1 VRAHPS
7 VTATRIYRSV
17 TMEDFWPQVLETIK
31 GQVNINSFETWIK
44 PIRCQSIEEK
54 KVVLEVPNNF
64 FRDWVAEH
72 YVQTIKGVLYELTG
86 KDYTVSLQVKKVKPP
101 HLKEAPAADE
111 RGGDDDLA
119 SRMFNPRYTFDNF
132 VIGAGNQFAHA
143 ASQAVADT
151 PGRRYNPLFVYGG
164 VGLGKTH
171 LLNAVGHRI
180 IKTRTVADPTKVCYL
195 SSEEFTNELVNSIR
209 FERMDAF
216 RKKFR
221 SIEVLLIDDIQFIS
235 GKERTQIEFFHTFNS
250 LYENK
255 KQIVLTSDKLP
266 REIPDFEERLKSRFE
281 WGLIADIQPPDVE
294 TKVAILKKKAELENI
309 YIPNEVAF
317 FLASHINSNIRV
329 LEGCLIRLG
338 AFASLTKQQE
348 INLEMAKEVLRNF
361 IKDKETTITID
372 SIQKIVSSYFDL
384 KPKDLRSPRRLK
396 QVVVPRQIGMY
407 LARKLTHSSL
417 IEIGEKFGGKDHST
431 VIHSIKKIE
440 DKINNDPYTKS
451 VIADLMKMIAE

>member
-1 VRAHPS
+1 LIRERNARKDLTYIP
-7 VTATRIYRSV
+7 
-17 TMEDFWPQVLETIK
+17 MDNFWQQVLDTIK
-31 GQVNINSFETWIK
+31 GQINVNSFETWIK
-44 PIRCQSIEEK
+44 PILCRSFDNNK
-54 KVVLEVPNNF
+54 LVLEVPNNF

-72 YVQTIKGVLYELTG
+72 YVHTIKGALYKLTG
-86 KDYTVSLQVKKVKPP
+86 EDFSVSLQVKKVKPP
-101 HLKEAPAADE
+101 HLKEAPVADDG
-111 RGGDDDLA
+111 GGDDEALA
-119 SRMFNPRYTFDNF
+119 SRMFNPRYTFENF

-171 LLNAVGHRI
+171 LLNAIGHRI
-180 IKTRTVADPTKVCYL
+180 IKTRTVSNPAKVCYI

-209 FERMDAF
+209 FERMDGF
-216 RKKFR
+216 RRKFR
-221 SIEVLLIDDIQFIS
+221 SIDVLLIDDIQFIS

-255 KQIVLTSDKLP
+255 KQIVITSDKLP

-294 TKVAILKKKAELENI
+294 TKVAILKKKAALENI

-317 FLASHINSNIRV
+317 YLASHINSNIRI

-338 AFASLTKQQE
+338 AFASLTKQE
-348 INLEMAKEVLRNF
+348 INLEMAKEALKNF
-361 IKDKETTITID
+361 IQDKETIITID
-372 SIQKIVSSYFDL
+372 NIQKKVSSYFNL
-384 KPKDLRSPRRLK
+384 KPKDLRSKRRLK
-396 QVVVPRQIGMY
+396 QLVVPRQIGMY
-407 LARKLTHSSL
+407 LARKLTNSSL

-431 VIHSIKKIE
+431 VIHSLKKIE
-440 DKINNDPYTKS
+440 EKCNHDQYIKN
-451 VIADLMKMIAE
+451 VVADLIKVITE

>member
-1 VRAHPS
+1 MNSA
-7 VTATRIYRSV
+7 V

-31 GQVNINSFETWIK
+31 GQININSYETWIK
-44 PIRCQSIEEK
+44 PIRCKSLEEK
-54 KVVLEVPNNF
+54 KAILEVPNNF

-72 YVQTIKGVLYELTG
+72 YMPTIKAVLYELTG
-86 KDYTVSLQVKKVKPP
+86 NDYTISLQVKKT
-101 HLKEAPAADE
+101 APSHHVPQHAALAASN
-111 RGGDDDLA
+111 GDDDLA
-119 SRMFNPRYTFDNF
+119 SRMFNPRYSFENF

-143 ASQAVADT
+143 ASQAAADT
-151 PGRRYNPLFVYGG
+151 PGKRYNPLFIYGG

-180 IKTRTVADPTKVCYL
+180 IKNRTVSDPTKICYI

-209 FERMDAF
+209 FERMDGF

-221 SIEVLLIDDIQFIS
+221 NIEVLLIDDIQFIS

-255 KQIVLTSDKLP
+255 KQIVITSDKLP

-281 WGLIADIQPPDVE
+281 WGLIADIQAPDVE
-294 TKVAILKKKAELENI
+294 TKVAILKKKSDLENI

-317 FLASHINSNIRV
+317 FLASNINSNIRI

-338 AFASLTKQQE
+338 AFSSLTKQE
-348 INLEMAKEVLRNF
+348 INLEMAKEVLKNF
-361 IKDKETTITID
+361 IRDKEATITID
-372 SIQKIVSSYFDL
+372 SIQQQVSSYFDL
-384 KPKDLRSPRRLK
+384 KPKDLRSKRRLK
-396 QVVVPRQIGMY
+396 QFVVPRQIGMY
-407 LARKLTHSSL
+407 LSRKLTPSSL

-431 VIHSIKKIE
+431 VIHSINKIEEKISSDAYTKNVVADLIKKISE
-440 DKINNDPYTKS
+440 
-451 VIADLMKMIAE
+451 

>member
-1 VRAHPS
+1 
-7 VTATRIYRSV
+7 
-17 TMEDFWPQVLETIK
+17 MDNFWQQVLETIK
-31 GQVNINSFETWIK
+31 GQINTNSYETWIK
-44 PIRCQSIEEK
+44 PIIFHSLDEK
-54 KVVLEVPNNF
+54 KLVLGVPNNF

-72 YVQTIKGVLYELTG
+72 YVHTIKGALYKLTG
-86 KDYTVSLQVKKVKPP
+86 EEFTVSLQVKKVKPP
-101 HLKEAPAADE
+101 HLVEASATDDV
-111 RGGDDDLA
+111 GGDDELA

-132 VIGAGNQFAHA
+132 VIGAGNQFAQA

-171 LLNAVGHRI
+171 LLNAIGHRI
-180 IKTRTVADPTKVCYL
+180 IKTRTVSNPTKVCYI

-209 FERMDAF
+209 FERMDGF

-221 SIEVLLIDDIQFIS
+221 NIEVLLIDDIQFIS
-235 GKERTQIEFFHTFNS
+235 GKERTQIEFFHTFNT

-255 KQIVLTSDKLP
+255 MQIVITSDKLP

-294 TKVAILKKKAELENI
+294 TKVAILKKKAALENI

-317 FLASHINSNIRV
+317 YLASHINSNVRI

-338 AFASLTKQQE
+338 AFASLTKQE
-348 INLEMAKEVLRNF
+348 INLDMAKEALKNF
-361 IKDKETTITID
+361 IQDKETVITID
-372 SIQKIVSSYFDL
+372 SIQKKVSSYFNL
-384 KPKDLRSPRRLK
+384 KPKDLRSKRRLK
-396 QVVVPRQIGMY
+396 QIVVPRQIGMY
-407 LARKLTHSSL
+407 LARKLTNSSL

-431 VIHSIKKIE
+431 VIHSLKKIE
-440 DKINNDPYTKS
+440 EKCNNDQYTKN
-451 VIADLMKMIAE
+451 VVADLIKVITG

>member
-1 VRAHPS
+1 
-7 VTATRIYRSV
+7 
-17 TMEDFWPQVLETIK
+17 MEDFWRQVLETIK
-31 GQVNINSFETWIK
+31 GQINVNSFETWIK
-44 PIRCQSIEEK
+44 PIHCRSLEEK
-54 KVVLEVPNNF
+54 KAVLEVPNNF

-72 YVQTIKGVLYELTG
+72 YVPTIKGVMHELTG
-86 KDYTVSLQVKKVKPP
+86 EDFSISLQVRKGKPP
-101 HLKEAPAADE
+101 HVKETPRADGG
-111 RGGDDDLA
+111 GGDEDLA
-119 SRMFNPRYTFDNF
+119 SRLFNPRYTFENF

-143 ASQAVADT
+143 ASQAVADS

-171 LLNAVGHRI
+171 LLNAIGHRI
-180 IKTRTVADPTKVCYL
+180 IKNRTISTPVKVCYI

-209 FERMDAF
+209 FERMDGF

-255 KQIVLTSDKLP
+255 KQIVITSDKLP

-294 TKVAILKKKAELENI
+294 TKVAILKKKADLENI

-317 FLASHINSNIRV
+317 FLASHINSNVRI
-329 LEGCLIRLG
+329 LEGSLIRLG
-338 AFASLTKQQE
+338 AFASLTKRE

-361 IKDKETTITID
+361 IKDKEAVVTID
-372 SIQKIVSSYFDL
+372 SIQKKVSSYFDL
-384 KPKDLRSPRRLK
+384 KAKDLRSKRRLK
-396 QVVVPRQIGMY
+396 QIVIPRQIGMY
-407 LARKLTHSSL
+407 LSRKLTNSSL

-440 DKINNDPYTKS
+440 EKLNNDPYTTG
-451 VIADLMKMIAE
+451 VVADLMKMIAE

>member
-1 VRAHPS
+1 
-7 VTATRIYRSV
+7 
-17 TMEDFWPQVLETIK
+17 MDNFWQQVLETIK
-31 GQVNINSFETWIK
+31 GQINTNSYETWIK
-44 PIRCQSIEEK
+44 PIIFQSLDEK
-54 KVVLEVPNNF
+54 KLVLEVPNNF

-72 YVQTIKGVLYELTG
+72 YVHTIKGALYKLTG
-86 KDYTVSLQVKKVKPP
+86 EEFTVSLQVKKVKPP
-101 HLKEAPAADE
+101 HLVEASATDDV
-111 RGGDDDLA
+111 GGDDELA

-132 VIGAGNQFAHA
+132 VIGAGNQFAQA

-171 LLNAVGHRI
+171 LLNAIGHRI
-180 IKTRTVADPTKVCYL
+180 IKTRTVSNPTKVCYI

-209 FERMDAF
+209 FERMDGF

-221 SIEVLLIDDIQFIS
+221 NIEVLLIDDIQFIS
-235 GKERTQIEFFHTFNS
+235 GKERTQIEFFHTFNT

-255 KQIVLTSDKLP
+255 MQIVITSDKLP

-294 TKVAILKKKAELENI
+294 TKVAILKKKAALENI

-317 FLASHINSNIRV
+317 YLASHINSNVRI

-338 AFASLTKQQE
+338 AFASLTKQE
-348 INLEMAKEVLRNF
+348 INLDMAKEALKNF
-361 IKDKETTITID
+361 IQDKETVITID
-372 SIQKIVSSYFDL
+372 SIQRKVSSYFNL
-384 KPKDLRSPRRLK
+384 KPKDLRSKRRLK
-396 QVVVPRQIGMY
+396 QIVIPRQIGMY
-407 LARKLTHSSL
+407 LARKLTNSSL

-431 VIHSIKKIE
+431 VIHSLKKIE
-440 DKINNDPYTKS
+440 EKCNNDQYTKN
-451 VIADLMKMIAE
+451 VVADLIKVITG

>member
-1 VRAHPS
+1 
-7 VTATRIYRSV
+7 
-17 TMEDFWPQVLETIK
+17 MDNFWQQVLETIK
-31 GQVNINSFETWIK
+31 GQINVNSFETWIK
-44 PIRCQSIEEK
+44 PIHCRSIDK
-54 KVVLEVPNNF
+54 KNLVLEVPNNF
-64 FRDWVAEH
+64 FRDWVTEH
-72 YVQTIKGVLYELTG
+72 YVHTIKGTLYELTG
-86 KDYTVSLQVKKVKPP
+86 EDFSVSLQVKKGKPP
-101 HLKEAPAADE
+101 YLKEAQTTGD
-111 RGGDDDLA
+111 GTGDDDLA
-119 SRMFNPRYTFDNF
+119 SRMFNPRYTFENF

-171 LLNAVGHRI
+171 LLNAIGHRI
-180 IKTRTVADPTKVCYL
+180 IKNRIVSNPVKVCYI

-209 FERMDAF
+209 FERMDGF

-255 KQIVLTSDKLP
+255 KQIVVTSDKLP
-266 REIPDFEERLKSRFE
+266 RETPDFEERLKSRFE

-294 TKVAILKKKAELENI
+294 TKVAILKKKAALENI

-317 FLASHINSNIRV
+317 YVASHINSNIRI

-338 AFASLTKQQE
+338 AFASLTKQE
-348 INLEMAKEVLRNF
+348 INLEMAKEALKNF
-361 IKDKETTITID
+361 IEDKETVITID
-372 SIQKIVSSYFDL
+372 SIQKKVSSYFNL
-384 KPKDLRSPRRLK
+384 KPKDLRSKRRLK
-396 QVVVPRQIGMY
+396 QIVVPRQIGMY
-407 LARKLTHSSL
+407 LARKLTNSSL

-431 VIHSIKKIE
+431 VIHSLKRIE
-440 DKINNDPYTKS
+440 EKCSHDQYTKN
-451 VIADLMKMIAE
+451 VIADLIKTITG

>member
-1 VRAHPS
+1 
-7 VTATRIYRSV
+7 
-17 TMEDFWPQVLETIK
+17 
-31 GQVNINSFETWIK
+31 
-44 PIRCQSIEEK
+44 
-54 KVVLEVPNNF
+54 
-64 FRDWVAEH
+64 
-72 YVQTIKGVLYELTG
+72 
-86 KDYTVSLQVKKVKPP
+86 
-101 HLKEAPAADE
+101 
-111 RGGDDDLA
+111 
-119 SRMFNPRYTFDNF
+119 

-180 IKTRTVADPTKVCYL
+180 IKTRTVADPAKVCYL

-221 SIEVLLIDDIQFIS
+221 NIEVLLIDDIQFIS
-235 GKERTQIEFFHTFNS
+235 GKERTMIEFFHTFNS

-309 YIPNEVAF
+309 YIPNDVAF

-348 INLEMAKEVLRNF
+348 INLEMAKEVLRDF

-440 DKINNDPYTKS
+440 DKLNNDPYTKS
-451 VIADLMKMIAE
+451 VIADLMKKIAE

>member
-1 VRAHPS
+1 MDTV
-7 VTATRIYRSV
+7 
-17 TMEDFWPQVLETIK
+17 WQQVIEIIK
-31 GQVNINSFETWIK
+31 GQINVNSFETWIK
-44 PIRCQSIEEK
+44 PIHCRSLDEK
-54 KVVLEVPNNF
+54 KLILEVPNNF

-72 YVQTIKGVLYELTG
+72 YANTIKEALYEITG
-86 KDYTVSLQVKKVKPP
+86 DDFTVSLQVKKVKPP
-101 HLKEAPAADE
+101 HLKDAPATDND
-111 RGGDDDLA
+111 RGGDKDLA
-119 SRMFNPRYTFDNF
+119 SRMFNPRYTFENF

-171 LLNAVGHRI
+171 LLNAIGHRI
-180 IKTRTVADPTKVCYL
+180 IRNGVVSTPTKVCYI

-209 FERMDAF
+209 FERMDGF

-255 KQIVLTSDKLP
+255 KQIVITSDKLP
-266 REIPDFEERLKSRFE
+266 RENPDFEERLKSRFE

-317 FLASHINSNIRV
+317 FLASHINSNIRI

-348 INLEMAKEVLRNF
+348 ITLEMAKEVLRNF
-361 IKDKETTITID
+361 IKDKETTVTID
-372 SIQKIVSSYFDL
+372 SIQKRVSSYFDL
-384 KPKDLRSPRRLK
+384 KSKDLRSKRRLK

-407 LARKLTHSSL
+407 LSRKLTHSSL

-440 DKINNDPYTKS
+440 EKINNDPYTKS
-451 VIADLMKMIAE
+451 VVADLIKIIAE

>member
-1 VRAHPS
+1 LRAHLS
-7 VTATRIYRSV
+7 VKTPRIYNSV
-17 TMEDFWPQVLETIK
+17 TMEDFWLQVLETIK
-31 GQVNINSFETWIK
+31 GQININSFETWIK
-44 PIRCQSIEEK
+44 PIHCTSLEEK
-54 KVVLEVPNNF
+54 KAVLEVPNNF

-72 YVQTIKGVLYELTG
+72 YVQTIKGALYELTG
-86 KDYTVSLQVKKVKPP
+86 EDYSVSLQVKRVKPP
-101 HLKEAPAADE
+101 HLKEAPTADDG
-111 RGGDDDLA
+111 GGDEDLA
-119 SRMFNPRYTFDNF
+119 SRMFNPRYTFENF

-143 ASQAVADT
+143 ASQAVADS

-180 IKTRTVADPTKVCYL
+180 IKNRTVSDPTKVCYI

-209 FERMDAF
+209 FERMDGF

-281 WGLIADIQPPDVE
+281 WGLIADIQPPDIE
-294 TKVAILKKKAELENI
+294 TKVAILKKKGDLENI
-309 YIPNEVAF
+309 YIANDVAF
-317 FLASHINSNIRV
+317 FLASHINSNVRI

-338 AFASLTKQQE
+338 AFASLTKQE
-348 INLEMAKEVLRNF
+348 INLEMAKEVLKNF
-361 IKDKETTITID
+361 IKSEEATITID
-372 SIQKIVSSYFDL
+372 SIQKKVSSYFDL
-384 KPKDLRSPRRLK
+384 KPKDLRSKRRLK
-396 QVVVPRQIGMY
+396 QFVVPRQIGMY

-440 DKINNDPYTKS
+440 EKINNDPNTKG
-451 VIADLMKMIAE
+451 VVADLIKIISE

>member
-1 VRAHPS
+1 
-7 VTATRIYRSV
+7 
-17 TMEDFWPQVLETIK
+17 MDNLWQQVLETIK
-31 GQVNINSFETWIK
+31 GQINVNSFETWIK
-44 PIRCQSIEEK
+44 PIHCRSVDEK
-54 KVVLEVPNNF
+54 KLILEVPNNF

-72 YVQTIKGVLYELTG
+72 YVHTIKGTLYELTG
-86 KDYTVSLQVKKVKPP
+86 DDFTVSLLVKKVRPP
-101 HLKEAPAADE
+101 HLKEAPATDDD
-111 RGGDDDLA
+111 RGGDNDLA
-119 SRMFNPRYTFDNF
+119 SRMFNPRYTFENF

-143 ASQAVADT
+143 ASQAVADS
-151 PGRRYNPLFVYGG
+151 PGIRYNPLFVYGG

-171 LLNAVGHRI
+171 LLNAIGHRI
-180 IKTRTVADPTKVCYL
+180 IRNRVVSTPAKVCYI

-209 FERMDAF
+209 FERMDGF

-221 SIEVLLIDDIQFIS
+221 TIEVLLIDDIQFIS

-255 KQIVLTSDKLP
+255 KQIVVTSDTLP
-266 REIPDFEERLKSRFE
+266 RENPDFEERLKSRFE

-317 FLASHINSNIRV
+317 FIASHINSNVRI

-348 INLEMAKEVLRNF
+348 ITLEMAKEVLRNF
-361 IKDKETTITID
+361 IKDKETIITID
-372 SIQKIVSSYFDL
+372 SIQKRVSSYFDL
-384 KPKDLRSPRRLK
+384 KSKELKSKRRLK
-396 QVVVPRQIGMY
+396 QIVVPRQIGMY
-407 LARKLTHSSL
+407 LSRKLTHSSL

-431 VIHSIKKIE
+431 VIHAIKKIE
-440 DKINNDPYTKS
+440 EKINNDPYTKG
-451 VIADLMKMIAE
+451 VVADLIKLIAE

>member
-1 VRAHPS
+1 
-7 VTATRIYRSV
+7 
-17 TMEDFWPQVLETIK
+17 MEDFWLQVLETIK
-31 GQVNINSFETWIK
+31 GQINVNSFETWIK
-44 PIRCQSIEEK
+44 PIHCRSLEEQK
-54 KVVLEVPNNF
+54 AVLEVPNNF

-72 YVQTIKGVLYELTG
+72 YLQTIKGAFQELTG
-86 KDYTVSLQVKKVKPP
+86 EDVSVSLLVKKVKPP
-101 HLKEAPAADE
+101 HVKEASTTDAG
-111 RGGDDDLA
+111 GGDEDLA
-119 SRMFNPRYTFDNF
+119 SRMFNPRYTFENF

-171 LLNAVGHRI
+171 LLNAIGHRI
-180 IKTRTVADPTKVCYL
+180 IKNRTVSTPVKVCYI

-209 FERMDAF
+209 FERMDGF

-221 SIEVLLIDDIQFIS
+221 NIEVLLIDDIQFIS

-255 KQIVLTSDKLP
+255 KQIVITSDKLP

-294 TKVAILKKKAELENI
+294 TKVAILKKKADLENL

-329 LEGCLIRLG
+329 LEGSLIRLG
-338 AFASLTKQQE
+338 AFASLTKQE

-372 SIQKIVSSYFDL
+372 SIQKKVSSYFDL
-384 KPKDLRSPRRLK
+384 KPKDLRSKRRLK

-440 DKINNDPYTKS
+440 EKINNDPYIKG
-451 VIADLMKMIAE
+451 VIGDLMKIISER

>member
-1 VRAHPS
+1 
-7 VTATRIYRSV
+7 
-17 TMEDFWPQVLETIK
+17 MDNFWQQVLETIK
-31 GQVNINSFETWIK
+31 GQVNVNSFETWIK
-44 PIRCQSIEEK
+44 PILFQSIDEK
-54 KVVLEVPNNF
+54 KLVLEVPNNF

-72 YVQTIKGVLYELTG
+72 YIHTIKGALYKLTG
-86 KDYTVSLQVKKVKPP
+86 EDYSVALQVKKVKPP
-101 HLKEAPAADE
+101 HLKEASATDDGVGDE
-111 RGGDDDLA
+111 DLA

-171 LLNAVGHRI
+171 LLNAIGHRI
-180 IKTRTVADPTKVCYL
+180 MKTRTVSSPLKVCYI

-209 FERMDAF
+209 FERMDGF

-221 SIEVLLIDDIQFIS
+221 NIEVLLIDDIQFIS

-255 KQIVLTSDKLP
+255 MQIVVTSDKLP
-266 REIPDFEERLKSRFE
+266 RETPGFEERLKSRFE

-294 TKVAILKKKAELENI
+294 TKVAILKKKAALENI

-317 FLASHINSNIRV
+317 YLASHINSNIRI

-338 AFASLTKQQE
+338 AFASLTKQE
-348 INLEMAKEVLRNF
+348 INLEMAKEALKNF
-361 IKDKETTITID
+361 IQDKETVITID
-372 SIQKIVSSYFDL
+372 SIQKKVSSYFNL
-384 KPKDLRSPRRLK
+384 KQKDLRSKRRLK
-396 QVVVPRQIGMY
+396 QLVVPRQIGMY
-407 LARKLTHSSL
+407 LSRKLTNSSL
-417 IEIGEKFGGKDHST
+417 IEIGDKFGGKDHST
-431 VIHSIKKIE
+431 VIHSLKKIE
-440 DKINNDPYTKS
+440 EKCNDDQYTKN
-451 VIADLMKMIAE
+451 VIADLIKVITG

>member
-1 VRAHPS
+1 
-7 VTATRIYRSV
+7 
-17 TMEDFWPQVLETIK
+17 MEDFWPQVLETIK

-44 PIRCQSIEEK
+44 PIHCQAIDEK
-54 KVVLEVPNNF
+54 KIVLEVPNNF

-86 KDYTVSLQVKKVKPP
+86 KDYSVSLQVKKVKPP
-101 HLKEAPAADE
+101 HLKEAPVKDDK
-111 RGGDDDLA
+111 GGDEDLA

-180 IKTRTVADPTKVCYL
+180 IKNRTVTDPAKVCYL

-221 SIEVLLIDDIQFIS
+221 SIEVLLVDDIQFIS

-255 KQIVLTSDKLP
+255 KQIVITSDKLP

-317 FLASHINSNIRV
+317 FLASHINSNVRI

-361 IKDKETTITID
+361 IKDKETTITIE
-372 SIQKIVSSYFDL
+372 SIQKIVSSYFDM

-396 QVVVPRQIGMY
+396 QMVVPRQIGMY

-417 IEIGEKFGGKDHST
+417 IEIGERFGGKDHST

-440 DKINNDPYTKS
+440 EKINNDPYTKS
-451 VIADLMKMIAE
+451 VVADLMKMIAE

>member
-1 VRAHPS
+1 
-7 VTATRIYRSV
+7 
-17 TMEDFWPQVLETIK
+17 MEDFWPQVLETIK

-44 PIRCQSIEEK
+44 PIHCQSIDEK
-54 KVVLEVPNNF
+54 KIVLEVPNNF

-72 YVQTIKGVLYELTG
+72 YVQTIKGVLFELTG
-86 KDYTVSLQVKKVKPP
+86 KDYALSLQVKKVKPP
-101 HLKEAPAADE
+101 HLKEAPATDDS
-111 RGGDDDLA
+111 GGDEDLA

-143 ASQAVADT
+143 AAQAVADT

-180 IKTRTVADPTKVCYL
+180 IKNRTVPDPTKVCYL

-209 FERMDAF
+209 FERMDGF

-221 SIEVLLIDDIQFIS
+221 NIEVLLIDDIQFIS

-255 KQIVLTSDKLP
+255 KQIVITSDKLP

-281 WGLIADIQPPDVE
+281 WGLIADIQAPDVE
-294 TKVAILKKKAELENI
+294 TKVAILKKKAEIENI

-317 FLASHINSNIRV
+317 FLASHINSNIRI

-440 DKINNDPYTKS
+440 EKINDDPYTKS
-451 VIADLMKMIAE
+451 VVADLMKMIAE

>member
-1 VRAHPS
+1 MN
-7 VTATRIYRSV
+7 TAV

-44 PIRCQSIEEK
+44 PIRCKSLEEK
-54 KVVLEVPNNF
+54 KAVLEVPNNF
-64 FRDWVAEH
+64 FRDWIAEH
-72 YVQTIKGVLYELTG
+72 YMPTIKGVLYELTG
-86 KDYTVSLQVKKVKPP
+86 EDYAVSLQVKKATPS
-101 HLKEAPAADE
+101 HHRKEAPVLDA
-111 RGGDDDLA
+111 GGDDELA
-119 SRMFNPRYTFDNF
+119 SRMFNPRYSFENF

-143 ASQAVADT
+143 ASQAVADA

-164 VGLGKTH
+164 TGLGKTH

-180 IKTRTVADPTKVCYL
+180 IKTRTVSDPAKVSYI

-209 FERMDAF
+209 FERMDGF

-221 SIEVLLIDDIQFIS
+221 NIEVLLIDDIQFIS

-294 TKVAILKKKAELENI
+294 TKVAILKKKSDLENI
-309 YIPNEVAF
+309 YIPNDVAF
-317 FLASHINSNIRV
+317 FLASNINSNVRI

-338 AFASLTKQQE
+338 AFASLTKQE
-348 INLEMAKEVLRNF
+348 INLEMAKEVLKNF

-372 SIQKIVSSYFDL
+372 SIQRMVSSYFDL
-384 KPKDLRSPRRLK
+384 KPKDLRSKRRLK
-396 QVVVPRQIGMY
+396 QFVVPRQIGMY
-407 LARKLTHSSL
+407 LSRKLTPSSL

-431 VIHSIKKIE
+431 VIHAINKIEEKISSDAYMKSVVADLIKKTSE
-440 DKINNDPYTKS
+440 
-451 VIADLMKMIAE
+451 

>member
-1 VRAHPS
+1 
-7 VTATRIYRSV
+7 
-17 TMEDFWPQVLETIK
+17 MDNFWQQVLETIK
-31 GQVNINSFETWIK
+31 GQINVNSFETWIK
-44 PIRCQSIEEK
+44 PIIFQSLDEK
-54 KVVLEVPNNF
+54 RLVLEVPNNF

-72 YVQTIKGVLYELTG
+72 YLHIIKGVIYKLTG
-86 KDYTVSLQVKKVKPP
+86 EDYEVSLLVKKGKPP
-101 HLKEAPAADE
+101 HVKETSATTDD

-171 LLNAVGHRI
+171 LLNAIGHRI
-180 IKTRTVADPTKVCYL
+180 IKSRTVTNPTKVCYI

-209 FERMDAF
+209 FERMDGF

-221 SIEVLLIDDIQFIS
+221 NIEVLLIDDIQFIS

-255 KQIVLTSDKLP
+255 MQIVITSDKLP

-294 TKVAILKKKAELENI
+294 TKVAILKKKAALENI
-309 YIPNEVAF
+309 FIPNEVAF
-317 FLASHINSNIRV
+317 YLASHINSNVRI

-338 AFASLTKQQE
+338 AFASLTRQE
-348 INLEMAKEVLRNF
+348 INLDMAKEALKNF
-361 IKDKETTITID
+361 IQDKETIVTID
-372 SIQKIVSSYFDL
+372 SIQKKVSSYFNL
-384 KPKDLRSPRRLK
+384 KQKDLRSKRRLK
-396 QVVVPRQIGMY
+396 QLVVPRQIGMY
-407 LARKLTHSSL
+407 LSRKLTNSSL

-431 VIHSIKKIE
+431 VIHSLKKIE
-440 DKINNDPYTKS
+440 EKCNNDQYTKN
-451 VIADLMKMIAE
+451 VIADLIKVITG

>member
-1 VRAHPS
+1 MNNA
-7 VTATRIYRSV
+7 V

-44 PIRCQSIEEK
+44 PIRCKSLEEK
-54 KVVLEVPNNF
+54 MAVLEVPNNF

-72 YVQTIKGVLYELTG
+72 YMPTIKGVLYELTG
-86 KDYTVSLQVKKVKPP
+86 EDYAVSFQVKKAAPS
-101 HLKEAPAADE
+101 HHRKEASALDTGA
-111 RGGDDDLA
+111 GDDDLA
-119 SRMFNPRYTFDNF
+119 SRMFNPRYSFENF

-143 ASQAVADT
+143 ASQAVADA

-180 IKTRTVADPTKVCYL
+180 IKTGTVSDPTKVSYI

-209 FERMDAF
+209 FERMDGF

-221 SIEVLLIDDIQFIS
+221 NIDVLLIDDIQFIS

-294 TKVAILKKKAELENI
+294 TKVAILKKKSDLENI
-309 YIPNEVAF
+309 YIPNDVAF
-317 FLASHINSNIRV
+317 FLASNINSNVRI

-338 AFASLTKQQE
+338 AFASLTKQE
-348 INLEMAKEVLRNF
+348 INLEMAKEVLKNF

-372 SIQKIVSSYFDL
+372 SIQKMVSSYFDL
-384 KPKDLRSPRRLK
+384 KPKDLRSKRRLK
-396 QVVVPRQIGMY
+396 QFVVPRQIGMY
-407 LARKLTHSSL
+407 LSRKLTPSSL

-431 VIHSIKKIE
+431 VIHAINKIEEKISSDAYMKSVVADLIKKTSE
-440 DKINNDPYTKS
+440 
-451 VIADLMKMIAE
+451 

>member
-1 VRAHPS
+1 
-7 VTATRIYRSV
+7 
-17 TMEDFWPQVLETIK
+17 MEDFWLQVLETIK
-31 GQVNINSFETWIK
+31 GQININSFETWIK
-44 PIRCQSIEEK
+44 PIHCSSLEEK
-54 KVVLEVPNNF
+54 KAVLEVPNNF

-72 YVQTIKGVLYELTG
+72 YVQTIKGALYDLTG
-86 KDYTVSLQVKKVKPP
+86 EDYSVSLQVKRVRPP
-101 HLKEAPAADE
+101 HLKEAPTADDG
-111 RGGDDDLA
+111 GGDEDLA
-119 SRMFNPRYTFDNF
+119 SRMFNPRYTFENF

-143 ASQAVADT
+143 ASQAVADS

-180 IKTRTVADPTKVCYL
+180 IKNRTVSDPTKVCYI

-209 FERMDAF
+209 FERMDGF

-281 WGLIADIQPPDVE
+281 WGLIADIQPPDIE
-294 TKVAILKKKAELENI
+294 TKVAILKKKADLENI
-309 YIPNEVAF
+309 YIANEVAF
-317 FLASHINSNIRV
+317 FLASHINSNVRI

-338 AFASLTKQQE
+338 AFASLTKQE
-348 INLEMAKEVLRNF
+348 INLEMAKEVLKNF
-361 IKDKETTITID
+361 IKSEEATITID
-372 SIQKIVSSYFDL
+372 SIQKRVSSYFDL
-384 KPKDLRSPRRLK
+384 KPKDLRSKRRLK
-396 QVVVPRQIGMY
+396 QIVVPRQIGMY

-440 DKINNDPYTKS
+440 EKLNNDPYTKG
-451 VIADLMKMIAE
+451 VVADLIKTISE

>member
-1 VRAHPS
+1 
-7 VTATRIYRSV
+7 
-17 TMEDFWPQVLETIK
+17 MEDFWLQVLETIK

-44 PIRCQSIEEK
+44 PIHCQSIDDK
-54 KVVLEVPNNF
+54 KLVLEVPNNF

-72 YVQTIKGVLYELTG
+72 YVQTIKGVLFELTG
-86 KDYTVSLQVKKVKPP
+86 KDYTVSLLVKKVKPP
-101 HLKEAPAADE
+101 HLKEAPAADD

-180 IKTRTVADPTKVCYL
+180 IKTRTVSDPTKVCYL

-209 FERMDAF
+209 FERMDGF

-221 SIEVLLIDDIQFIS
+221 SIEVLLIDDIQFIA

-317 FLASHINSNIRV
+317 FLASHINSNIRI

-348 INLEMAKEVLRNF
+348 INLEMAKEVLKNF

-372 SIQKIVSSYFDL
+372 SIQKGVSSYFDL
-384 KPKDLRSPRRLK
+384 KPKDLRSQRRLK

-440 DKINNDPYTKS
+440 EKINNDPYTKS

>member
-1 VRAHPS
+1 
-7 VTATRIYRSV
+7 
-17 TMEDFWPQVLETIK
+17 MNNFWQQILETIK
-31 GQVNINSFETWIK
+31 GQINVNSFETWIK
-44 PIRCQSIEEK
+44 PIHCQSVDNK
-54 KVVLEVPNNF
+54 KLVLEVPNNF

-72 YVQTIKGVLYELTG
+72 YVHTIKGALYKLTG
-86 KDYTVSLQVKKVKPP
+86 EDFSVSLQVKKVKPP
-101 HLKEAPAADE
+101 HLKEAPAADDG
-111 RGGDDDLA
+111 GGDDEALA

-171 LLNAVGHRI
+171 LLNAIGHRI
-180 IKTRTVADPTKVCYL
+180 IKTRTVSNPAKVCYI

-209 FERMDAF
+209 FERMDGF
-216 RKKFR
+216 RRKFR
-221 SIEVLLIDDIQFIS
+221 NIDVLLIDDIQFIS

-255 KQIVLTSDKLP
+255 KQIVITSDKLP

-294 TKVAILKKKAELENI
+294 TKVAILKKKAALENI

-317 FLASHINSNIRV
+317 YVASHINSNVRI

-338 AFASLTKQQE
+338 AFASLTKQE
-348 INLEMAKEVLRNF
+348 INLEMTKEALKNF
-361 IKDKETTITID
+361 IRDKETIITID
-372 SIQKIVSSYFDL
+372 SIQKKVSSYFNL
-384 KPKDLRSPRRLK
+384 KPKDLRSKRRLK
-396 QVVVPRQIGMY
+396 QLVVPRQIGMY
-407 LARKLTHSSL
+407 LARKLTSSSL

-431 VIHSIKKIE
+431 VIHSLKKVE
-440 DKINNDPYTKS
+440 EKCNHDQYTKN
-451 VIADLMKMIAE
+451 VVADLIKVISE